1 LFASRG
7 ISHAA
12 IVEED
17 GLLVGVLSV
26 KDIGRY
32 VAEAFE
38 DAGALEQADMLA
50 VLSTP
55 VSKIASKPPIV
66 LHEDSLCKAV
76 EVMIARNIGFVP
88 RVDSSGRILHAYTEL
103 DTGFELLDLDKP
115 AKKYASTS
123 VVTGEAEEPIIEA
136 LGFMLEQGFRRIP
149 FRLDS
154 EYYIATMSSL
164 LRAIVKRPRAETL
177 LEPVKTYAMPAAVLN
192 YNDASIGDVAEII
205 LAITER
211 AVLLL
216 DSGELQAIIT
226 ERDLVRA
233 YADNKECSIAGS
245 TGKASV

>member
-1 LFASRG
+1 MG
-7 ISHAA
+7 
-12 IVEED
+12 ED
-17 GLLVGVLSV
+17 DLLIGVLSV

-38 DAGALEQADMLA
+38 NAGAIEQADMLA

-66 LHEDSLCKAV
+66 LHEDSLCRAV

-88 RVDSSGRILHAYTEL
+88 LVDKSGRILYAYTEL
-103 DTGFELLDLDKP
+103 DTGFELLDLDRP
-115 AKKYASTS
+115 AKDYASTS
-123 VVTGEAEEPIIEA
+123 VVTGEPEEPVIEA

-149 FRLDS
+149 FRIGS
-154 EYYIATMSSL
+154 EHYIATMSSL
-164 LRAIVKRPRAETL
+164 LRAIVKKPRAETL
-177 LEPVKTYAMPAAVLN
+177 LEPVKTYAVPAAVLD
-192 YNDASIGDVAEII
+192 YNDVSIGDVAEII

-216 DSGELQAIIT
+216 DDNELRAIIT

-233 YADNKECSIAGS
+233 YADNKECSSAEN
-245 TGKASV
+245 TGKAQA

>member
-1 LFASRG
+1 MVG
-7 ISHAA
+7 
-12 IVEED
+12 ED

-50 VLSTP
+50 ILNTP
-55 VSKIASKPPIV
+55 VSRIASKPPIV
-66 LHEDSLCKAV
+66 LHEDSLCRAV
-76 EVMIARNIGFVP
+76 EIMITRNIGFVP
-88 RVDSSGRILHAYTEL
+88 RVDSDGRILYAYTEL

-115 AKKYASTS
+115 ARDYASTS
-123 VVTGEAEEPIIEA
+123 VVTGEPEEPVIEA

-149 FRLDS
+149 FRLGS

-177 LEPVKTYAMPAAVLN
+177 LEPVKTYAMPAAVLD

-205 LAITER
+205 LAVTER

-216 DSGELQAIIT
+216 DNGELSAIIT

-233 YADNKECSIAGS
+233 YADNKECNTIEN
-245 TGKASV
+245 TDEASDQDYT